1 MIRRK
6 ENLIGI
12 RNMWTAFYRSKRM
25 CFISPEHEFHTFFFS
40 QHSEYTHLK
49 NTKTSH
55 TRDIKIRMKNSQRTK
70 RWEQEILRSKTFFQA
85 YENTYN
91 VLDISYAFC
100 HLVYLEKGTNGYCS
114 AGENRHFACII
125 TFHPHEAERHVLLFQ
140 FYTWNNWSL

>member
-1 MIRRK
+1 MASEICELLFIDPR
-6 ENLIGI
+6 E
-12 RNMWTAFYRSKRM
+12 

-55 TRDIKIRMKNSQRTK
+55 TWDIKIRMKNSQRTK

-91 VLDISYAFC
+91 VLDISYTFC

-125 TFHPHEAERHVLLFQ
+125 TFYPHEAERHVLLFQ